1 MNETDINLAKIE
13 SGIEIA
19 MATSFFS
26 SASLAAHLLL
36 NNLKNIQ
43 ETLFNTF
50 VDIYKGKMDV
60 HLVTPVN
67 LIKQLNIISGKLPK
81 TLTLPVDNIQDEIKD
96 IYKLIP
102 RESQTVAV
110 SSEYI
115 AVNIVKNTYVTLNDK
130 ELNRCVQRSVD
141 NFVCI
146 LNLPIYNLLNTNAPC
161 EAKLLGHQTTSPCNT
176 KRTECVATWIELHN
190 INTWLA
196 VTCDTYTIRTICNGD
211 VRSHVIS
218 ESSIV
223 TLKQGCLLQTEDL
236 IIHSHNNY
244 NSNARL
250 NYNIQIPSLDE
261 TINGIVKPHFTPML
275 KISHEEGIS
284 IVQDQLRYLRRREQ
298 LPAPLSTHDIHHYT
312 ITYLLLVVV
321 VVSIAIWI
329 VKKRGYCTNKKST
342 TPRRKVIDKSNDV
355 ESQSCGPSTK
365 VGKFFRSR
373 SLMERPRSKT
383 ASKSVPLKDIEFR
396 F

>member
-1 MNETDINLAKIE
+1 
-13 SGIEIA
+13 
-19 MATSFFS
+19 
-26 SASLAAHLLL
+26 
-36 NNLKNIQ
+36 
-43 ETLFNTF
+43 
-50 VDIYKGKMDV
+50 MDV

-96 IYKLIP
+96 IYKLIHVKARVTCSYFMYELHIP
-102 RESQTVAV
+102 LASDEDFEVYQIFPLPLKNLQKPDEIAAVAV

-115 AVNIVKNTYVTLNDK
+115 AVNIAKNTYVTLNDK

-342 TPRRKVIDKSNDV
+342 TPRRKVIDKSNDA